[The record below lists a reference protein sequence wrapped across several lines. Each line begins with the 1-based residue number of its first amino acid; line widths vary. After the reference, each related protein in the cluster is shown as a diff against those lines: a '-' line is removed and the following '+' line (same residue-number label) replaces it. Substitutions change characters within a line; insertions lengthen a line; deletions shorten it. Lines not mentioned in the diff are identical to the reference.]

1 MLYRVSVLPLD
12 EKGWR
17 IHTFVLDAESLDELH
32 KAAIRLGYLFLPGP
46 AGEVGYPPN
55 TIGRILVTPQPEGVV
70 SDGALEGVVSDGTLE
85 EVVSDGT

>member
-17 IHTFVLDAESLDELH
+17 IHTFVLDAENLDELH

-55 TIGRILVTPQPEGVV
+55 TIGRILVVPQPEGVV
-70 SDGALEGVVSDGTLE
+70 SDGTPEEVINDGTPE
-85 EVVSDGT
+85 EVINDGT